1 MKKPTPQ
8 KAMAPTVRAVGA
20 IRKNQKHLKFSAK
33 STATEAQRQRVIEAL
48 RRRPHHT
55 YDMRS
60 KGISHPA
67 GRVREL
73 NKRGYLIVSDRITT
87 TDSDGF
93 THVNVALYTLIGEPG
108 GAE

>member
-33 STATEAQRQRVIEAL
+33 PTATEAQMQRLVKL
-48 RRRPHHT
+48 LKHRPHHT
-55 YDMRS
+55 YELRS

-67 GRVREL
+67 GRVKNL
-73 NKRGYLIVSDRITT
+73 IQRGYLIVSDRITT

-93 THVNVALYTLIGEPG
+93 THVNVALYTLIGEPE
-108 GAE
+108 AS

>member
-1 MKKPTPQ
+1 MTTQ
-8 KAMAPTVRAVGA
+8 NTVKVGA
-20 IRKNQKHLKFSAK
+20 SLPAVIRVSH

-93 THVNVALYTLIGEPG
+93 THVNVALYTLIGEPE
-108 GAE
+108 AS